1 MEPTCSS
8 SVAELAKY
16 SEDNV
21 ETDESKVVEHQE
33 YAEALSMSGE
43 SRKRKRWT
51 RRSCCTRQVLS
62 TGAIFIA
69 LLLIIGAIYMHLRQ
83 KHHLGRLHINLKDR
97 GQVEVLEEDFPMV
110 TVAGVDAQTPTITKF
125 QPPPTSS
132 PEPSAKCLA
141 CMATTATDNI
151 PAICR
156 NRGRPEEPC
165 GIYRIS
171 HVYWQDALRII
182 DPDDS
187 LAQDYGRCVVDVQC
201 AERIVRSYVQRY
213 GGEDC
218 NGDGR
223 IECRD
228 HVRLHMRGPG
238 GCHRQEPLGSL
249 AERRLENCLK
259 YRGIT

>member
-16 SEDNV
+16 SEDV
-21 ETDESKVVEHQE
+21 EADESKLAEHQE

-43 SRKRKRWT
+43 GRKRKRWT

-62 TGAIFIA
+62 VGAIFIA

-83 KHHLGRLHINLKDR
+83 KHHLGRMHINLKDR
-97 GQVEVLEEDFPMV
+97 DQVEVLAEDFPVV
-110 TVAGVDAQTPTITKF
+110 TAAAVAAQTRTITTF
-125 QPPPTSS
+125 QPPATSS

-187 LAQDYGRCVVDVQC
+187 LAQDYGRCVVDDQC

-213 GGEDC
+213 GGKDC

-228 HVRLHMRGPG
+228 HVMLHMRGPG

-249 AERRLENCLK
+249 QERRLESCLK
-259 YRGIT
+259 YSGIT